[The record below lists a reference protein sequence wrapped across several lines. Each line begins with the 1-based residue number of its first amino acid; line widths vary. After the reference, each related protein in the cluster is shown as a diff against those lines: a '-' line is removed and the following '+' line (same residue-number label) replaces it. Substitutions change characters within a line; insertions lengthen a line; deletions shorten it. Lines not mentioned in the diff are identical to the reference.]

1 MPFHSVTRNLNSI
14 FKEQDLQIAF
24 KSGSSLKSLLG
35 SAKDKIEVD
44 QKSGIYEI
52 TCKDCNQKYVG
63 QTRRSIS
70 TRYKEH
76 IAHFRYNRPEKS
88 SVARHIFDTGH
99 GMPTDSLRLVK
110 TVHNFR
116 ELDSYESIYIHRNR
130 CKLMN
135 SDYGPI
141 PGSSLYELLLV

>member
-1 MPFHSVTRNLNSI
+1 MTRNLNRIS
-14 FKEQDLQIAF
+14 KEQDHQIAF
-24 KSGSSLKSLLG
+24 KSDNSLKSLLG
-35 SAKDKIEVD
+35 NAKDKIEVD

-52 TCKDCNQKYVG
+52 ACKEYNEKYVG
-63 QTRRSIS
+63 QTKRSIS

-76 IAHFRYNRPEKS
+76 IAHFKYNRPEKS
-88 SVARHIFDTGH
+88 SVARHIFDTSH
-99 GMPTDSLRLVK
+99 AMPTDSLRLVK
-110 TVHNFR
+110 TVNNYR

-141 PGSSLYELLLV
+141 PQSALYELLQA